1 MFWASRATRLVP
13 LAVAGDMPM
22 KIMTG
27 MVSREPPPAIT
38 LMNPATTPTTIRI
51 R

>member
-1 MFWASRATRLVP
+1 
-13 LAVAGDMPM
+13 MPM
-22 KIMTG
+22 KIIAG

-38 LMNPATTPTTIRI
+38 LVNPATTPTAIRI